1 MVLPQVLIWAMGA
14 EAETT
19 VAFHAAVDRGHKE
32 INLDSG
38 ETTV

>member
-1 MVLPQVLIWAMGA
+1 MGA

-19 VAFHAAVDRGHKE
+19 VAFHANVDKGYKE

-38 ETTV
+38 ETTMGENYL